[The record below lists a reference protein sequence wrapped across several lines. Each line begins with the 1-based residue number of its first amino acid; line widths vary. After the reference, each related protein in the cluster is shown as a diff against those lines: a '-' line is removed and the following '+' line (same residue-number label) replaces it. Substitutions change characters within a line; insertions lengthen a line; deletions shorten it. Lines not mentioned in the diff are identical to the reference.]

1 MSETTYIW
9 QCMAVSAVWPVQYF
23 CKLLLA
29 IILDKHQTVCLH
41 KPLDASLMSLVQVFT
56 KDVVC
61 IQYKSI
67 VKSLV

>member
-9 QCMAVSAVWPVQYF
+9 QCMAVSAVWPVKYY

-29 IILDKHQTVCLH
+29 IVLDEHQTVCLH

-56 KDVVC
+56 QDVVC
-61 IQYKSI
+61 I
-67 VKSLV
+67 